1 MSHTTAVTLAAG
13 DLSQAVGPISATG
26 LALLTGTMLVLGV
39 VGKGKKKLASGPAQL
54 VGMLTELA
62 FLRSG
67 APFHDIG
74 TAFQSI
80 PQGIAETPG
89 LGAPG
94 LGAVCLLLIVLSL
107 FARIVPVSG
116 ALLGLMLGGAFDAA
130 DGSIWHAIVSILTI
144 PFGLLGA

>member
-1 MSHTTAVTLAAG
+1 MSHTTAITVAAG
-13 DLSQAVGPISATG
+13 DLSTAVGPISATG

-54 VGMLTELA
+54 VGIFAELA

-67 APFHDIG
+67 TPFNDIG
-74 TAFQSI
+74 AAFQSI
-80 PQGIAETPG
+80 PQGLADSPQ

-94 LGAVCLLLIVLSL
+94 MAAVCLLLIVLSL

-130 DGSIWHAIVSILTI
+130 DGSIWQALVSILTI

>member
-1 MSHTTAVTLAAG
+1 MSHTIAVSLAAG
-13 DLSQAVGPISATG
+13 DLSNAVGPISATA

-39 VGKGKKKLASGPAQL
+39 VGKGKRKLASGPAQL
-54 VGMLTELA
+54 VGVIAELA

-67 APFHDIG
+67 TPFHDIG

-80 PQGIAETPG
+80 PQGIAGSPQLGTPG
-89 LGAPG
+89 LA
-94 LGAVCLLLIVLSL
+94 AVCLLLIVLSL

-116 ALLGLMLGGAFDAA
+116 ALLGLMFGGAADAA
-130 DGSIWHAIVSILTI
+130 DGSIWHALVSFLTL